1 MATTVDHPTLL
12 LLDGHSLA
20 YRAFYALP
28 VEKFSTTTGQP
39 TNAVYGFT
47 SMLINLLRDERPT
60 HVAVAFDLSRQTW
73 RAEEFAEYK
82 ANRSTSPSEF
92 KGQIELIRDVLTALR
107 IPSLTAAGFE
117 ADDIIATLTTK
128 AVEEGMVV
136 RICTGDRDA
145 LQLVNPQVTVLYPRK
160 GVSDMTRFTP
170 EEVEAKYGLTP
181 AQYPDFA
188 ALRGDP
194 SDNLPNIPGVGEKT
208 ASKWVRE
215 FGSLATLVDRVD
227 EVPGKAGDALRAN
240 LAHVLQN
247 RRLTELVR
255 DVPLDADP
263 ETDLLAQPYDREAV
277 HQIFDNLQFK
287 VLRERLLEIFDQ
299 ADVTSTERFDI
310 TGARLPTGG
319 VAGWLADH
327 AHTGRIGMVVAG
339 AFTGAGG
346 DARLLALAAPDDA
359 AALVDLAGLDP
370 ADDAALAEFLADPE
384 IPKVG
389 YDLKLPISALVQRGW
404 PVAGVVCDAAIAAYL
419 ALPEQRSFD
428 LGDLVQR
435 YLHRTLDPVEAEEQG
450 QLSLLDTIDAG
461 AGDARAADSK
471 LMLQARA
478 VIDLAEVLEAQLAA
492 GEQLELLNDL
502 EMPLMTVLGQMERA
516 GIALDTAFLDGLSHT
531 FAVEADAAARS
542 AYAEIGREVNLGSP
556 KQLQVVLFEELGMPK
571 TKRTKTGYTTDA
583 DALFALHVQ
592 TGHPFLTHLLR
603 HRDVTKLKSTVDG
616 LRKAVADDG
625 RIHTN
630 FQQTVAA
637 TGRLS
642 STDPNLQNIPVR
654 TEEGRQI
661 RTAFIPGAGF
671 ESLITADYSQIEMR
685 IMAHLS
691 DDAGLIDAFRSGED
705 LHTAVAMKAF
715 GLPAEE
721 VTPEMR
727 RRIKAMSYGLAYGLS
742 AFGLS
747 GQLKISVEDAREQM
761 DAYFARFGGIRDYL
775 RALGGHRPPGGLHRD
790 PPRPPPVP
798 ARPDQRQPA
807 TAADGRADGAERA
820 DPGQRRRHHQGRDA
834 RRAAA
839 DRRRRAAVPAAVAGA
854 RRTGVRGRGR
864 RAGCDHR
871 GVEGGD
877 GRRRTSCASSSRCR
891 SASEPPGTR
900 RRTDGRRCPAGGA
913 RRRVVARAGPSGRR
927 SDVAAQAGRG
937 GCPGRDDHQR
947 IPAVGPTTGTGRRH
961 PADRCRRRR
970 VRRGRRDR

>member
-1 MATTVDHPTLL
+1 
-12 LLDGHSLA
+12 
-20 YRAFYALP
+20 
-28 VEKFSTTTGQP
+28 
-39 TNAVYGFT
+39 
-47 SMLINLLRDERPT
+47 
-60 HVAVAFDLSRQTW
+60 
-73 RAEEFAEYK
+73 
-82 ANRSTSPSEF
+82 
-92 KGQIELIRDVLTALR
+92 
-107 IPSLTAAGFE
+107 
-117 ADDIIATLTTK
+117 
-128 AVEEGMVV
+128 
-136 RICTGDRDA
+136 
-145 LQLVNPQVTVLYPRK
+145 
-160 GVSDMTRFTP
+160 
-170 EEVEAKYGLTP
+170 
-181 AQYPDFA
+181 
-188 ALRGDP
+188 
-194 SDNLPNIPGVGEKT
+194 
-208 ASKWVRE
+208 
-215 FGSLATLVDRVD
+215 
-227 EVPGKAGDALRAN
+227 
-240 LAHVLQN
+240 
-247 RRLTELVR
+247 
-255 DVPLDADP
+255 
-263 ETDLLAQPYDREAV
+263 
-277 HQIFDNLQFK
+277 
-287 VLRERLLEIFDQ
+287 
-299 ADVTSTERFDI
+299 
-310 TGARLPTGG
+310 
-319 VAGWLADH
+319 
-327 AHTGRIGMVVAG
+327 MVVAG

-370 ADDAALAEFLADPE
+370 ADDAALAEFLADPG

-461 AGDARAADSK
+461 AGDARATDSK

-775 RALGGHRPPGGLHRD
+775 
-790 PPRPPPVP
+790 
-798 ARPDQRQPA
+798 
-807 TAADGRADGAERA
+807 ERSV
-820 DPGQRRRHHQGRDA
+820 DIA
-834 RRAAA
+834 RR
-839 DRRRRAAVPAAVAGA
+839 
-854 RRTGVRGRGR
+854 
-864 RAGCDHR
+864 
-871 GVEGGD
+871 EGYTETLL
-877 GRRRTSCASSSRCR
+877 GRRRYLPDLTSDNRQRRQMAERMALNAPIQGSAADIIKVAMLGVQRRIAAEGLRSRLLLQVHDELVCEV
-891 SASEPPGTR
+891 A
-900 RRTDGRRCPAGGA
+900 AGEQDA
-913 RRRVVARAGPSGRR
+913 ITAVLKEEMARAYELRVQLEVSVGVGTTW
-927 SDVAAQAGRG
+927 DAAA
-937 GCPGRDDHQR
+937 H
-947 IPAVGPTTGTGRRH
+947 
-961 PADRCRRRR
+961 
-970 VRRGRRDR
+970 

>member
-1 MATTVDHPTLL
+1 MPDPRLACVTVTALDHPTLL

-20 YRAFYALP
+20 YRAFFALP

-73 RAEEFAEYK
+73 RREEFADYK

-92 KGQIELIRDVLTALR
+92 KGQVELIKDVLDAMR
-107 IPSLTAAGFE
+107 IPSLTAENFE
-117 ADDIIATLTTK
+117 ADDVIATLTSR
-128 AVEEGMVV
+128 AVAEGMVV

-145 LQLVNPQVTVLYPRK
+145 LQLVGPQVTVLYPRK

-215 FGSLATLVDRVD
+215 FGSLANLVDRVD
-227 EVPGKAGDALRAN
+227 EVPGKAGDALRDN
-240 LAHVLQN
+240 LSNVLQN

-255 DVPLDADP
+255 DVPIDTAPDADLVAHP
-263 ETDLLAQPYDREAV
+263 FDREAV

-299 ADVTSTERFDI
+299 ADETSTERFDI
-310 TGARLPTGG
+310 DGSRLAPGT
-319 VAGWLADH
+319 VAGWLAAH
-327 AHTGRIGMVVAG
+327 AHAGRVGVAVVG

-346 DARLLALAAPDDA
+346 DAYTLALASSDDA
-359 AALVDLAGLDP
+359 AAVIDLASIDP
-370 ADDAALAEFLADPE
+370 SDDAAIAAFLADPA
-384 IPKVG
+384 IHKVG
-389 YDLKLPISALVQRGW
+389 HDLKLAISALTARGW
-404 PVAGVVCDAAIAAYL
+404 PVDGVVCDTAIAAYL

-435 YLHRTLDPVEAEEQG
+435 YLHRTMDPAEAADGG
-450 QLSLLDTIDAG
+450 QLSLLDDG
-461 AGDARAADSK
+461 AGDTSA
-471 LMLQARA
+471 MVVARA

-492 GEQLELLNDL
+492 GGQLGLLNDL
-502 EMPLMTVLGQMERA
+502 EMPLMTVLGQMERV
-516 GIALDTAFLDGLSHT
+516 GIAIDTPYLDGLSST
-531 FAVEADAAARS
+531 FAVEADAAARA

-556 KQLQVVLFEELGMPK
+556 KQLQVVLFDELNMPK
-571 TKRTKTGYTTDA
+571 TKRTKTGFTTDA

-661 RTAFIPGAGF
+661 RSAFTVGDGF

-685 IMAHLS
+685 IMATLS
-691 DDAGLIDAFRSGED
+691 EDAGLIEAFRSGED

-715 GLPAEE
+715 NVPAEE
-721 VTPEMR
+721 VSGEMR

-747 GQLKISVEDAREQM
+747 GQLKISVDEARDQM
-761 DAYFARFGGIRDYL
+761 EAYFARFGGIRDYL
-775 RALGGHRPPGGLHRD
+775 RRSVDIARLEGYTQTLLGRRRYLPDLASDNRQRREMAERMALNAPIQGSAADIIKVAMLG
-790 PPRPPPVP
+790 V
-798 ARPDQRQPA
+798 QRRI
-807 TAADGRADGAERA
+807 AADGLKSRLLLQVHDELVCEVASGEQEALTAVLREEMAGAYSLAVPLEVSI
-820 DPGQRRRHHQGRDA
+820 GVGRTWD
-834 RRAAA
+834 AAA
-839 DRRRRAAVPAAVAGA
+839 
-854 RRTGVRGRGR
+854 
-864 RAGCDHR
+864 H
-871 GVEGGD
+871 
-877 GRRRTSCASSSRCR
+877 
-891 SASEPPGTR
+891 
-900 RRTDGRRCPAGGA
+900 
-913 RRRVVARAGPSGRR
+913 
-927 SDVAAQAGRG
+927 
-937 GCPGRDDHQR
+937 
-947 IPAVGPTTGTGRRH
+947 
-961 PADRCRRRR
+961 
-970 VRRGRRDR
+970 